1 MKKTVSKIAALL
13 LTVSLLVTFVVPV
26 SAADISTPFEDSQY
40 YHQGDY
46 SIHYR
51 VIEAEGENL
60 GYILFLHGFLYSG
73 ESFAPMAAEMSRAG
87 YTCVLADLP
96 GFGYST
102 RESAEIEPIDRE
114 VLMEGLMDSIAPE
127 EEWILAGQSMG
138 GGVALNI
145 ACESDNI
152 KALLLYAPAPIQEMS
167 EPMAGLLTSDLM
179 GGLFSGILKMM
190 VKLTFLVRI
199 MMYMATMDWSYT
211 KEYDLSTLTDPLSVD
226 GTAESMLYMMTR
238 ARATDYAVLAA
249 LDLPILLVRGDKDFV
264 VSSSMSAQMDA
275 ALQSAQK
282 VTIEGAGHMLNET
295 HYEQLSAEAIAFLAA
310 I

>member
-1 MKKTVSKIAALL
+1 MKKTVCKIAALL

-26 SAADISTPFEDSQY
+26 SAADIPTPFEDSQY

-73 ESFAPMAAEMSRAG
+73 ESFASMAAEMSSAG

-114 VLMEGLMDSIAPE
+114 VLMEGLMESIAPE
-127 EEWILAGQSMG
+127 EEWVIAGQSMG

-145 ACESDNI
+145 ACESDHI

-167 EPMAGLLTSDLM
+167 EPMTGLLTSDLM

-211 KEYDLSTLTDPLSVD
+211 NEYDLSTLTDPLSVD

-238 ARATDYAVLAA
+238 ARATDYEALAA

-282 VTIEGAGHMLNET
+282 VTIEDAGHMLNET